1 MSAERD
7 LPETSPDYS
16 DLVVEHFHRPRNV
29 GDLPDGAGIRR
40 THAGNRTAGA
50 EVSFSVRIAGDAVA
64 EVRFQ
69 AFGCPH
75 FLAAASLVTERLK
88 GLPVAALGQWRAG
101 EIGRDLVVPV
111 EKRGRLLI
119 LEDAVRAAAQ

>member
-1 MSAERD
+1 MPAKRD
-7 LPETSPDYS
+7 PPETSPDYS
-16 DLVVEHFHRPRNV
+16 DLVVEHFHHPRNA
-29 GDLPDGAGIRR
+29 GGLPAGSDIRR
-40 THAGNRTAGA
+40 SRAGNRTAGA
-50 EVSFSVRIAGDAVA
+50 EVSFSVRIEDDAVA

-75 FLAAASLVTERLK
+75 FLAAASLATERLK
-88 GLPVAALGQWRAG
+88 GLPVAALVDWTAR
-101 EIGRDLVVPV
+101 EIGQELAVPV

>member
-1 MSAERD
+1 MPAERAF
-7 LPETSPDYS
+7 PETSPGYS
-16 DLVVEHFHRPRNV
+16 ELVVEHFHYPRNP
-29 GDLPDGAGIRR
+29 GDLSAGPGIRR

-50 EVSFSVRIAGDAVA
+50 EVSFSVRIAGGSVA

-75 FLAAASLVTERLK
+75 FMAAASLVTERLQ
-88 GLPVAALGQWRAG
+88 GVPVAALGQWSASA
-101 EIGRDLVVPV
+101 IGRELGVPV

>member
-1 MSAERD
+1 MPAERAF
-7 LPETSPDYS
+7 PETSPAYS
-16 DLVVEHFHRPRNV
+16 DLVVEHFHSPRNP
-29 GDLPDGAGIRR
+29 GDLAAGPGIRR
-40 THAGNRTAGA
+40 TRAGNRTVGA
-50 EVSFSVRIAGDAVA
+50 EVSFSVRIAGGSVA

-75 FLAAASLVTERLK
+75 FMAAASLVTERLQ
-88 GLPVAALGQWRAG
+88 GVPVAALGRWSAG
-101 EIGRDLVVPV
+101 EIGRELGVPV

>member
-1 MSAERD
+1 MLAERAFPD
-7 LPETSPDYS
+7 TSPDYS
-16 DLVVEHFHRPRNV
+16 DLVVEHFHNPRNP
-29 GDLPDGAGIRR
+29 GDLTPGPGIRR

-50 EVSFSVRIAGDAVA
+50 EVSFTVRIAGGAVA

-75 FLAAASLVTERLK
+75 FMAAASLVTERLP
-88 GLPVAALGQWRAG
+88 GVPVAALGQWSAG
-101 EIGRDLVVPV
+101 EIGRELGVPV